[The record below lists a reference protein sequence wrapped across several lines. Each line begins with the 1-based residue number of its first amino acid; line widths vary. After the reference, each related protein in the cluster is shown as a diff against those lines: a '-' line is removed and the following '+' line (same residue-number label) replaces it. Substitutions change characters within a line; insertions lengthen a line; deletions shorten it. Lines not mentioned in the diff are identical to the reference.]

1 MAMSSVNPSI
11 LKPRL
16 GFLVFALILL
26 LCGLIMAFSASTITS
41 ISAGNASTSYLFSQG
56 KMAFLGLILAFVIYR
71 FIPLDF
77 WKTNVIWIVWG
88 VCIVLIAATAL
99 FGVSHGGAKR
109 WIVLPLLG
117 ELQPGEFIKIG
128 LALVACKNIDDF
140 DQGNMDPKELFVR
153 LVVLVAAP
161 IGAIYITQSDLGT
174 SIICFVCLIAA
185 LYFTDKPAPVFLI
198 IIAALVGF
206 ALMNAFGD
214 GYRGERMVYL
224 HPWDDGENG
233 FGAGY
238 QTIHSLYAL
247 ADGGLFGVG
256 LGNSR
261 EKFLYLPANN
271 TDYVFAVVCEELG
284 VVGGM
289 FIILCFLALLYFGL
303 KISHQCGSSFS
314 RGLSGSLITMLVF
327 QAYLNIGCAI
337 SILPMTGKPLPFF
350 SVGGSSM
357 LATMII
363 LGFVL
368 ACSRASEDETP
379 EAEYARRRESL
390 RVTTRV
396 SDQGQRTSFT
406 GSSDFLPRG
415 YSGGSS
421 LGGSP
426 GGGSLGGG
434 YRGRSSQE
442 RNGYYRSE
450 PLRSVQRKGR
460 R

>member
-1 MAMSSVNPSI
+1 
-11 LKPRL
+11 
-16 GFLVFALILL
+16 
-26 LCGLIMAFSASTITS
+26 
-41 ISAGNASTSYLFSQG
+41 
-56 KMAFLGLILAFVIYR
+56 
-71 FIPLDF
+71 
-77 WKTNVIWIVWG
+77 
-88 VCIVLIAATAL
+88 
-99 FGVSHGGAKR
+99 
-109 WIVLPLLG
+109 
-117 ELQPGEFIKIG
+117 
-128 LALVACKNIDDF
+128 
-140 DQGNMDPKELFVR
+140 
-153 LVVLVAAP
+153 
-161 IGAIYITQSDLGT
+161 
-174 SIICFVCLIAA
+174 
-185 LYFTDKPAPVFLI
+185 
-198 IIAALVGF
+198 
-206 ALMNAFGD
+206 MNAFGD

-289 FIILCFLALLYFGL
+289 LIILCFLALLYFGL